1 MEGNEKWK
9 EKWKEEE
16 EVVKS
21 RATRDPVGSQ
31 DVSEPVVL
39 GVRGREVREEG
50 GEIVEDLVG
59 ELYRALR
66 REHEAPVAEA
76 DRKRGAGRGE
86 RDRAPAANRIRHGEH
101 ERSRDEESVGARQGR
116 FHRWRIYFFTTSFF
130 LPSPFSTCATCANN
144 KFFLLFFFFSFPNSK
159 DLDTVYFERG
169 AKGVN

>member
-50 GEIVEDLVG
+50 GEVVEDLVG

-116 FHRWRIYFFTTSFF
+116 FHRWRIYFFTTFF

-144 KFFLLFFFFSFPNSK
+144 KFFLLFFFFLFQIPKIWTPFIS
-159 DLDTVYFERG
+159 
-169 AKGVN
+169 KGVQKV